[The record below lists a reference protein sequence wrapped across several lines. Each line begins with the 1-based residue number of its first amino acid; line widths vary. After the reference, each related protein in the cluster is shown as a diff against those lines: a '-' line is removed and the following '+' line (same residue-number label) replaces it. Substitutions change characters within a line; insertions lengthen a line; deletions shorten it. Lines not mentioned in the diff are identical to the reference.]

1 MRLYQLEQGL
11 KENKRKVGL
20 TDFSA
25 GNTSGQAKGPP
36 NIQANRTK
44 QGKERQF
51 NLNQPSQ
58 HSGQGP
64 MMQMPRSQI
73 RQTPINRYDYR
84 GGMARSMG

>member
-11 KENKRKVGL
+11 EEKGL
-20 TDFSA
+20 IDFSA
-25 GNTSGQAKGPP
+25 GNTSGKAKGPP

-44 QGKERQF
+44 QGKEQQF

-84 GGMARSMG
+84 GGMARSMK